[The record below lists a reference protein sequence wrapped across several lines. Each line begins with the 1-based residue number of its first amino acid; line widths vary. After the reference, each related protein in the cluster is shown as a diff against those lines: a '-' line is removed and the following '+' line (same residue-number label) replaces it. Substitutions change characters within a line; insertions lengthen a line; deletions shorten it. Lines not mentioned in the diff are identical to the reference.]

1 MTDKPELTSGSI
13 APEFSLPAT
22 NGAQVSLADF
32 HGQKNVYLFF
42 IREYT

>member
-1 MTDKPELTSGSI
+1 MTDKPELIIGSI

-22 NGAQVSLADF
+22 NGSQISLAEF
-32 HGQKNVYLFF
+32 RNQKNVYLFF

>member
-1 MTDKPELTSGSI
+1 MTEKPELTIGSI
-13 APEFSLPAT
+13 APEFRLPAT

-32 HGQKNVYLFF
+32 RGQSYVYLFF